1 MKKTTV
7 GVCSRGFCLCQ
18 MGNQQ
23 DGAMAPWC
31 SIPAI
36 PHSPS
41 TSASSGLYKHHGK
54 HHLHLQEEDVVTGT
68 SGGH

>member
-1 MKKTTV
+1 MKKRTA

-23 DGAMAPWC
+23 DGVMTPRC
-31 SIPAI
+31 SILAI
-36 PHSPS
+36 PYSPS

-54 HHLHLQEEDVVTGT
+54 HHLHLREKDVGTET